1 VVLFFHVVA
10 AQAPPFTLLQVT
22 IGLSVL
28 HKEPFVGWI
37 MRNNLLVGA
46 NTTTV
51 AVVLKIQHGVGGIVG
66 SMGRDWWK
74 NQRHENVNFCQKCA
88 IPSSYPRVT
97 RLISN
102 NRCFTTTSTGGKPN
116 AASASRNTATK
127 STENP
132 SSSASLSDSQT
143 LVSTLRTKI
152 LDNNLPWMNQKSKFM
167 GNLSL
172 SEVAGNASFVV
183 VTLSFLNT
191 DILMLRY
198 LAMGGTALSITFQ
211 YYRAVP
217 LWIPIRW
224 NFLLL
229 AINAAMA
236 TALIVERRE
245 ANHMP
250 AELEYLYKNADFEAR
265 GFDRVEFYK
274 LFKLGQKVR
283 LDSGEYLTRDG
294 EENKIL

>member
-1 VVLFFHVVA
+1 M
-10 AQAPPFTLLQVT
+10 
-22 IGLSVL
+22 G
-28 HKEPFVGWI
+28 
-37 MRNNLLVGA
+37 GA
-46 NTTTV
+46 V
-51 AVVLKIQHGVGGIVG
+51 RSL
-66 SMGRDWWK
+66 GRDCWK
-74 NQRHENVNFCQKCA
+74 NQRHKNVDLCQKCV
-88 IPSSYPRVT
+88 IPSSHPRVT
-97 RLISN
+97 RLVSN

-116 AASASRNTATK
+116 TASATRNAATK
-127 STENP
+127 STEKP
-132 SSSASLSDSQT
+132 SSSASQSESQT
-143 LVSTLRTKI
+143 LVTNFRAKI
-152 LDNNLPWMNQKSKFM
+152 LDNNLPWMNQRSKFM
-167 GNLSL
+167 FNMSL
-172 SEVAGNASFVV
+172 GEVAGNASFVV

-198 LAMGGTALSITFQ
+198 LAMGGTSLSVLFQ

-224 NFLLL
+224 NVLLL

-250 AELEYLYKNADFEAR
+250 AELEYLYKNANFEAR

-274 LFKLGQKVR
+274 LFKMGQKVR
-283 LDSGEYLTRDG
+283 LDPGQFLTRDG

>member
-1 VVLFFHVVA
+1 M
-10 AQAPPFTLLQVT
+10 Q
-22 IGLSVL
+22 
-28 HKEPFVGWI
+28 
-37 MRNNLLVGA
+37 NNLLIGA

-51 AVVLKIQHGVGGIVG
+51 AMALKIQRGMGGIVR
-66 SMGRDWWK
+66 SLGRDWWK
-74 NQRHENVNFCQKCA
+74 NQRETNVDFCQKCF
-88 IPSSYPRVT
+88 IPSSYPRAT

-102 NRCFTTTSTGGKPN
+102 YRCFTTSSTGSKPN
-116 AASASRNTATK
+116 AASASRSTATK
-127 STENP
+127 TTDRP
-132 SSSASLSDSQT
+132 SSASLSESQT
-143 LVSTLRTKI
+143 LVSNLRAKI

-167 GNLSL
+167 GHLSL
-172 SEVAGNASFVV
+172 SEVAGNASFVM

-198 LAMGGTALSITFQ
+198 LAMGGTALSIVFQ

-224 NFLLL
+224 NVLLL

-274 LFKLGQKVR
+274 LFKLGQKVQ
-283 LDSGEYLTRDG
+283 LDPGKYLTRDG
-294 EENKIL
+294 EQNKIL